1 MGYTDREMTAFT
13 QVAYADFGDCY
24 DYLKARN
31 PGRESFSIEEML
43 SVAHKTNMSEK
54 EVKQLHGQV
63 SSLTESQ
70 KQQWKIVSPPHDRND
85 KNGFYACIIET
96 SPGEAVVAFRGSE
109 SVEDINQLVN
119 DWFKADA
126 GLLNSTLTN
135 QHAEVHRFFE
145 EHKDILDDYNLTM
158 TGHSLGGNLAEYS
171 TIVSSEYGLDDNIVR
186 CVSLDGPG
194 FSDEFIAKYRKQIE
208 KMSNRMEHSRYSLVG
223 SLLNDLPGV
232 HYRYIKVE
240 NKEGLADYNFI
251 TRHDTRYIKYGGED
265 GSSYIIG
272 EQDSVSKIT
281 SRISQGADHLPSI
294 IGDITITVTCSMI
307 YTYMWFNQN
316 CFDENGNLNLKGN
329 LFIAVAIGAVIKIG
343 VVATIGIVFSVV
355 VGILAVIAI
364 AFVTDFIFDG
374 ISTIV
379 NYICEK
385 ISSAYNWA
393 KETFINFRDTVFA
406 YVNKFI
412 ESVKNFINR
421 GYSYATDNP
430 NIFVDTAN
438 LEKYASR
445 LTNVNRRIRSVDR
458 RLDSLYFDVGI
469 KNLWNLVQADA
480 LTDYSFRL
488 NQCINYLTHTASDFK
503 TAENAIK
510 NKA

>member
-1 MGYTDREMTAFT
+1 MGYTDKEITAFT
-13 QVAYADFGDCY
+13 QVAYAEFGACY
-24 DYLKARN
+24 DYLKAQN
-31 PGRESFSIEEML
+31 PGRDSFTIQEML
-43 SVAHKTNMSEK
+43 SIAHKTNMSEK
-54 EVKQLHGQV
+54 EVKQLHSQV

-85 KNGFYACIIET
+85 QNGFYACIIET
-96 SPGEAVVAFRGSE
+96 SPGEAAVAFRGSE
-109 SVEDINQLVN
+109 SIEDINQLVN

-135 QHAEVHRFFE
+135 QHAEVHKFFKTY
-145 EHKDILDDYNLTM
+145 KDTLDDYKLTM
-158 TGHSLGGNLAEYS
+158 AGHSLGGNLAEYA
-171 TIVSSEYGLDDNIVR
+171 TIVSSEYGLDDNIDR

-208 KMSNRMEHSRYSLVG
+208 KMSNRMEHPRYSLVG

-232 HYRYIKVE
+232 YYRYIEVE

-251 TRHDTRYIKYGGED
+251 SRHDTRYIKYGGLD
-265 GSSYIIG
+265 DSSYIRG
-272 EQDSVSKIT
+272 EQDQVSKIT
-281 SRISQGADHLPSI
+281 SHISQGADHLPSI
-294 IGDITITVTCSMI
+294 IGDITITVTCSLI

-316 CFDENGNLNLKGN
+316 CFDEDGNLNLTGK
-329 LFIAVAIGAVIKIG
+329 LFIAAAIGAAIKIG
-343 VVATIGIVFSVV
+343 VVTTIGIALSVV
-355 VGILAVIAI
+355 VGILAVVAI
-364 AFVTDFIFDG
+364 AFVTEFIFDG

-385 ISSAYNWA
+385 ISLAYNWA
-393 KETFINFRDTVFA
+393 KETFIKFRDTVFA

-421 GYSYATDNP
+421 GYRYATENP
-430 NIFVDTAN
+430 SIIVDPTK
-438 LEKYASR
+438 LDHYASR
-445 LTNVNRRIRSVDR
+445 LKNVNNRIRSLDR

-488 NQCINYLTHTASDFK
+488 NKCVNYLSDTASDFK
-503 TAENAIK
+503 SAENAIK
-510 NKA
+510 SKA